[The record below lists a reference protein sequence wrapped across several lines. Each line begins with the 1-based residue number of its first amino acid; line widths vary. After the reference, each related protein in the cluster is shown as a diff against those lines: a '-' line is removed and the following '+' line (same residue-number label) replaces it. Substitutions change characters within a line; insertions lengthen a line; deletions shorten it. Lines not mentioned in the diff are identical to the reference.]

1 MFPFFDHHDYI
12 KDIDNCD
19 YHSFEEKFISLE
31 NFSAVAHACVEF
43 PLFTVCPPAFEPRE
57 SWEDLTSSY
66 SISAEIRDEM
76 FDAGFHPLS
85 RDLYL
90 KKTYSSEPFADIAP
104 NLGSHLIVDCNYGL
118 FFYEFNGRFLRYG
131 LDQAMFERYRKQLP
145 KHIPF
150 KGQDVLDV
158 GAMRGQ
164 FATQNVKKSTSEIVE
179 YSVKSKAELL
189 SIIERVNATPK
200 SSSLKLWFRGQ
211 PSDYMM
217 KDFSSPKYST
227 ALPYRNV
234 TDSSL
239 IPSLFRLNS
248 INQKDYKQYYKDLV
262 ETQVYVDRVT
272 SYLGIKDYV
281 LRKNGEDENVNF
293 FKSTAWGL
301 YDSGMTSTAVDQD
314 GNEVYKKET
323 YPGFFAL
330 QKSFFLQHYG
340 LPSPVLDITHSLDV
354 ALFFAQNQIVQGKY
368 EKVDGSQRP
377 VIYLMLL
384 DENVDLFMPSQEIC
398 KEHSLL
404 RPQRQE
410 CGFIA
415 GASMLNRNY
424 YSRFISVK
432 IYLDDF
438 VEYANHITP
447 DYLFPSK
454 DEDSFLA
461 ELLKVKKD
469 EKLKSIVPF
478 ELKN

>member
-1 MFPFFDHHDYI
+1 MFPFFDHNDYV
-12 KDIDNCD
+12 KDIENWDSHTLQD
-19 YHSFEEKFISLE
+19 KFIFLE

-43 PLFTVCPPAFEPRE
+43 PLFTVCPPAFESPE
-57 SWEDLTSSY
+57 CWNDLTSNY
-66 SISAEIRDEM
+66 SISQEIREEM
-76 FDAGFHPLS
+76 FDEGFHPLS

-90 KKTYSSEPFADIAP
+90 KKTYTQEPFQEIAP
-104 NLGSHLIVDCNYGL
+104 NLGSHVIVDCNYGL
-118 FFYEFNGRFLRYG
+118 FFYEFDGRFLRYG
-131 LDQAMFERYRKQLP
+131 LDQSMFDRYRKELP
-145 KHIPF
+145 KHIPL

-164 FATQNVKKSTSEIVE
+164 FATKNIKKSTSEIVE
-179 YSVKSKAELL
+179 YNVKSKSELL
-189 SIIERVNATPK
+189 NIIEKINATPK

-217 KDFSSPKYST
+217 KDFSSSKYSK

-239 IPSLFRLNS
+239 IPSLFRLDS
-248 INQKDYKQYYKDLV
+248 INQKDYKQYYKDLL
-262 ETQVYVDRVT
+262 ETQVYVERIANH
-272 SYLGIKDYV
+272 LNIKNYV
-281 LRKNGEDENVNF
+281 IRKDGDDEKVNF

-301 YDSGMTSTAVDQD
+301 YDSGMTSVSVDQD
-314 GNEVYKKET
+314 GNEIYKKDS

-354 ALFFAQNQIVQGKY
+354 ALFFAQNKIVEGKY
-368 EKVDGSQRP
+368 EKVDSSQKP

-384 DENVDLFMPSQEIC
+384 DENVDLFMSSQDIC
-398 KEHSLL
+398 KEHNLL

-432 IYLDDF
+432 IHLDDF
-438 VEYANHITP
+438 IEYSSHITP
-447 DYLFPSK
+447 DYLFPSEK
-454 DEDSFLA
+454 EDSFLG
-461 ELLKVKKD
+461 ELLKTKQD
-469 EKLKSIVPF
+469 ESLKHIVPF

>member
-1 MFPFFDHHDYI
+1 MFPFFNHNDYI
-12 KDIDNCD
+12 KDIDTWD
-19 YHSFEEKFISLE
+19 SQSFEEKFIFLE
-31 NFSAVAHACVEF
+31 NFSAVAHACIEF
-43 PLFTVCPPAFEPRE
+43 PLFTVCPPAFEPPE
-57 SWEDLTSSY
+57 SWKDLTSSY
-66 SISAEIRDEM
+66 SISSKIREEM

-90 KKTYSSEPFADIAP
+90 KKTYSQEPFAEIAQ

-118 FFYEFNGRFLRYG
+118 FFYEFNGRSLRYS
-131 LDQAMFERYRKQLP
+131 LDQSMFERYRKQLP
-145 KHIPF
+145 KDIPF

-164 FATQNVKKSTSEIVE
+164 LATQNVKKSTSEIVE

-189 SIIERVNATPK
+189 NIIEKINVTPK

-217 KDFSSPKYST
+217 KDFSSPKYSK
-227 ALPYRNV
+227 ALPYRNL

-239 IPSLFRLNS
+239 IPSLFRLRS
-248 INQKDYKQYYKDLV
+248 INQKDYKQYYKELL
-262 ETQVYVDRVT
+262 ETQVYVERAT
-272 SYLGIKDYV
+272 NYLGIKDYV
-281 LRKNGEDENVNF
+281 LRKNGEYENVDF

-301 YDSGMTSTAVDQD
+301 YASGMSSTSVDQA
-314 GNEVYKKET
+314 GNEIYKKET

-354 ALFFAQNQIVQGKY
+354 ALFFAQNQIVEGKY
-368 EKVDGSQRP
+368 EKVENSQKP

-384 DENVDLFMPSQEIC
+384 DENIDLFMPSQEIC
-398 KEHSLL
+398 KEHNLL

-432 IYLDDF
+432 IYLNDF

-461 ELLKVKKD
+461 ELLKAKKD
-469 EKLKSIVPF
+469 ENLKHIVPF
-478 ELKN
+478 ELKK